1 MIRVVHCGDEHLGGA
16 YPEKAAKSFE
26 FLINHLW
33 EDMSSPAF
41 NPDLIISTGDLTDR
55 PLHVHSE
62 HLKPFLNF
70 VKAAQCPIVLLQGT
84 PTHEPF
90 GAIDNIAAVSDGK
103 IVTITSPFDL
113 HTFPETGGVVMGL
126 PALTRPQLAKW
137 AKQIDPSL
145 DGFEDP
151 DSAIKAILQTIGER
165 WKDFEGPRI
174 LCYHGVLRGC
184 TAANG
189 QVLAGGTLEVAREDL
204 ALANPTVVLCAD
216 IHLAQEWL
224 EPCLVTYCGSAYPC
238 NWGELD
244 QKSFTVIDFNENGK
258 IENFERIPFPHK
270 PMVKVELEFTSE
282 QLPGGGYNFNAT
294 GDVSV
299 EELFSA
305 NCPLIG
311 KEVKVVYT
319 IPREI
324 AATID
329 DAYVRVIFAEN
340 DIHLAAVERIIKTE
354 SRERIEGITTKQ
366 TTAQQYEA
374 VCLARAAEIRPG
386 AIVKC
391 DSMDEAGVSV

>member
-1 MIRVVHCGDEHLGGA
+1 MIKVIHIGDEHLGGA

-33 EDMSSPAF
+33 DDMSSPAF

-151 DSAIKAILQTIGER
+151 DSAIKAILQSIGER

-174 LCYHGVLRGC
+174 LTYHGVLRGC

-224 EPCLVTYCGSAYPC
+224 EPCLVTYCGSTYPC

-244 QKSFTVIDFNENGK
+244 QKSFSVIDLAGHEL
-258 IENFERIPFPHK
+258 IDSTRIPFPHK
-270 PMVKVELEFTSE
+270 PMVKVELEFTGE
-282 QLPGGGYNFNAT
+282 QFDGQWFYIESGGRHFK
-294 GDVSV
+294 VSDYLAGMV
-299 EELFSA
+299 SD
-305 NCPLIG
+305 C
-311 KEVKVVYT
+311 EVKVSYT

-324 AATID
+324 AAAVD
-329 DAYVRVIFAEN
+329 DAYIRVLFAERGI
-340 DIHLAAVERIIKTE
+340 DLTAVERIIKTE
-354 SRERIEGITTKQ
+354 SRERIEGITTIQ

-374 VCLARAAEIRPG
+374 VCQARAVEIRPG
-386 AIVKC
+386 AIAKC
-391 DSMDEAGVSV
+391 DMIDQQGVRS